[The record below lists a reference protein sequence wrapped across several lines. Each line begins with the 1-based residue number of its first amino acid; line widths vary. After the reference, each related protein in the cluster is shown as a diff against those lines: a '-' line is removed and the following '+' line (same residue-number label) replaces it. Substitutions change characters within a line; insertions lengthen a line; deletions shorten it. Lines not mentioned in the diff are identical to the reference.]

1 MGLIPSEDWSRISVT
16 GPLVPGETVLSIAYQ
31 LPRSNSAIDA
41 PFHFQRE
48 FGKPV
53 PVLSTLIADTY
64 ISADSNLLH
73 PLKSVRL
80 EDGRIHLYLEG
91 FTIHPGEQ
99 VSIDITP
106 LPARKSPS
114 QTVLLVTLAPVGFA
128 CLLFLTAPLK
138 RKITLEVDAS
148 TIIPSETRK
157 ERDMV
162 YSAIR
167 DLEDDFDNGILSE
180 QDYDSFRA
188 ELRAKA
194 IALLQH
200 EKEEEQENAR
210 REQAPPS
217 ETSTPEPSTPAPL
230 FCAQC
235 GNALQ
240 PAHRFCP
247 QCGTASSAAGDTS
260 A

>member
-1 MGLIPSEDWSRISVT
+1 
-16 GPLVPGETVLSIAYQ
+16 
-31 LPRSNSAIDA
+31 
-41 PFHFQRE
+41 
-48 FGKPV
+48 
-53 PVLSTLIADTY
+53 
-64 ISADSNLLH
+64 
-73 PLKSVRL
+73 
-80 EDGRIHLYLEG
+80 
-91 FTIHPGEQ
+91 
-99 VSIDITP
+99 
-106 LPARKSPS
+106 
-114 QTVLLVTLAPVGFA
+114 VGFA

-138 RKITLEVDAS
+138 RESTLEVGAS

-180 QDYDSFRA
+180 QDYDNFRA

-200 EKEEEQENAR
+200 EKEEEQESASQQ
-210 REQAPPS
+210 QAPPS
-217 ETSTPEPSTPAPL
+217 ETSTPEPSTPEPL
-230 FCAQC
+230 FCSQC

-247 QCGTASSAAGDTS
+247 QCGTASRAEGDTP